1 MKKDIFPYP
10 LDGGTKNRCCQ
21 TGNTQRLQPTRLI
34 NISTATIQTS
44 AWCWAKG
51 SLTSTWT
58 IPLPYNWPRTF
69 YPNPERFSAVPAN
82 NARTIY
88 INPAIKKQNS
98 SNTNNK
104 PFLNFA
110 GKGRRRLFRPARTP
124 AVKTFGGKS
133 MMNGQRFLLM
143 PLLPQ
148 QPSWH

>member
-10 LDGGTKNRCCQ
+10 LDGRIKNQ
-21 TGNTQRLQPTRLI
+21 HYPTGRISRLLAIQLT

-44 AWCWAKG
+44 AWCWARG

-110 GKGRRRLFRPARTP
+110 DRGRRRLFRPARTQ

-133 MMNGQRFLLM
+133 MMNGQKSLLI